1 MSGKIK
7 KSKENNESVFEKQ
20 RKRDTNSF
28 LIETA
33 DTLIEQ
39 IRAVTFNG
47 VTYVYDEEN
56 ETYITGDENII
67 KIVNKYFKLTS
78 KQYRELLYQ
87 LNLSAPMAENS
98 ICFRLRNGTLI
109 KNADGLYEFTK
120 DKSMFAPFTLNV
132 EYNDNANDEMVNKFL
147 NDISSNN
154 DEKKNSLIEL
164 IGSIFLVENTPCKI
178 FYLYG
183 PSGANGKSTF
193 TSMLRNFFGQNLS
206 SNIDIGGLQ
215 DDTN

>member
-20 RKRDTNSF
+20 RKRDTNAF

-56 ETYITGDENII
+56 ETYITGDEDII

-87 LNLSAPMAENS
+87 LN
-98 ICFRLRNGTLI
+98 
-109 KNADGLYEFTK
+109 
-120 DKSMFAPFTLNV
+120 
-132 EYNDNANDEMVNKFL
+132 FL
-147 NDISSNN
+147 Q
-154 DEKKNSLIEL
+154 
-164 IGSIFLVENTPCKI
+164 
-178 FYLYG
+178 YLL
-183 PSGANGKSTF
+183 F
-193 TSMLRNFFGQNLS
+193 
-206 SNIDIGGLQ
+206 
-215 DDTN
+215 

>member
-20 RKRDTNSF
+20 RKRDTNAF

-56 ETYITGDENII
+56 ETYITGDEDII

-78 KQYRELLYQ
+78 KQYRELLYK
-87 LNLSAPMAENS
+87 LNLSAPMA
-98 ICFRLRNGTLI
+98 
-109 KNADGLYEFTK
+109 
-120 DKSMFAPFTLNV
+120 
-132 EYNDNANDEMVNKFL
+132 
-147 NDISSNN
+147 
-154 DEKKNSLIEL
+154 
-164 IGSIFLVENTPCKI
+164 
-178 FYLYG
+178 
-183 PSGANGKSTF
+183 
-193 TSMLRNFFGQNLS
+193 
-206 SNIDIGGLQ
+206 
-215 DDTN
+215 